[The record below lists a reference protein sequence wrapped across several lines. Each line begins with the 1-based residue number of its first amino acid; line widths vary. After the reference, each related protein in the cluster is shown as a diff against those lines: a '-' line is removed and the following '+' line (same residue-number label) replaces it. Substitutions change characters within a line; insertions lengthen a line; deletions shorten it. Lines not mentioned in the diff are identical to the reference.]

1 MLKLELKCN
10 FFSNFTRLNFFV
22 TPLGNT
28 VKLKMQKWIQFLQ
41 KTPTLWGMKFFL
53 FNFFQDH
60 NFPLFVAS
68 SQESQMSS
76 MEWQELQ
83 NVYFVS
89 LYSGAT
95 NSASTSKWTIGCL
108 PRWSCNIRMWH
119 FERKS
124 NTRNQ
129 MEKKGKTIIPICNK
143 VVWPQ

>member
-1 MLKLELKCN
+1 MKLELKCN

-28 VKLKMQKWIQFLQ
+28 KMQSQIKDAKMNPVSAKNLQ
-41 KTPTLWGMKFFL
+41 HYGAWNSSPPLQ
-53 FNFFQDH
+53 FFQDH

-89 LYSGAT
+89 VLCSGAT
-95 NSASTSKWTIGCL
+95 NSSSTSKWTIGCL
-108 PRWSCNIRMWH
+108 PRWSCNIGMWH

-129 MEKKGKTIIPICNK
+129 MEKKGKPTYF
-143 VVWPQ
+143 

>member
-1 MLKLELKCN
+1 MKPELKCN

-28 VKLKMQKWIQFLQ
+28 KMQSQIKDA
-41 KTPTLWGMKFFL
+41 KMNPVSAKKSPTLWGMKFFSSSSI
-53 FNFFQDH
+53 FFQDH

-89 LYSGAT
+89 VLCSGAT
-95 NSASTSKWTIGCL
+95 NSSSTSKWTIGCL

-129 MEKKGKTIIPICNK
+129 MEKKGKPTYF
-143 VVWPQ
+143 